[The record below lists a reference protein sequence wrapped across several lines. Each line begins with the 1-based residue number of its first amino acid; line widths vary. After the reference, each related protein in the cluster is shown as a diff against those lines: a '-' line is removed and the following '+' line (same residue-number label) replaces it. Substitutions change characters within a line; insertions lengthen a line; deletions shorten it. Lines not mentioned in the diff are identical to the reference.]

1 MYSTAETLTNGM
13 QCLTKGLGIVEAERF
28 ISIVLREQTDY
39 TKWRHQFFGNMSDN
53 EIEADIDDFVKSH
66 PNAFE

>member
-39 TKWRHQFFGNMSDN
+39 TKWRQQFFGNMTDN

-66 PNAFE
+66 PKAFE

>member
-1 MYSTAETLTNGM
+1 MYSTAETLSNGM

-39 TKWRHQFFGNMSDN
+39 TKWRQQFFGNMSDN

-66 PNAFE
+66 PKAFE